1 MAQIKDTTLQEISEV
16 LIHNGFEEG
25 VVNSLQSLLNAVMR
39 LERQEYLGAKPY
51 ERTDERTGQ
60 GNGFKPKTFHTRVGA
75 LELQIPQTRDSKFYP
90 KSLEK
95 GMRSEKSLRL
105 ALAEMYLQGVST
117 RKVMKITEEL
127 CGFEISSTEV
137 SRITKS
143 LDEEFQKWRTRRL
156 GQCQYLILDAR
167 YEKVRYGGE
176 VLDLAVLWAIG
187 ITSEGTRS
195 VLGVSVSLSEA
206 EIHWRNF
213 IKDLLDRGLE
223 GFEYMVSDDHEG
235 LAAARKALLPGIIWQ
250 RCQFHLSQNAQNHIG
265 HVENRELVG
274 KDIRNIFNSPN
285 KELAQVALE
294 HFIKKHEKSEPKLV
308 KWAEENIPEG
318 FAVYSR
324 PEDLHK
330 KLRTSNLIERHNKEL
345 KRRTKVIGV
354 FPNEASCLRLI
365 TAKLMELDE
374 EWMGRRYWKLA

>member
-374 EWMGRRYWKLA
+374 EWMGRRYWKPA